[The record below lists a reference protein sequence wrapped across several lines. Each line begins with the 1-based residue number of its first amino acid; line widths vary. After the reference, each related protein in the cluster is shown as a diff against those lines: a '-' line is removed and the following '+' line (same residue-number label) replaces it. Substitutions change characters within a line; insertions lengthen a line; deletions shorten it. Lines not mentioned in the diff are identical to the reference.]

1 MGSGAKTQRM
11 RRALKAVAAELRL
24 QSNVGTEEG
33 NDHYY
38 ELTQETAALVF
49 AALGE
54 TR

>member
-11 RRALKAVAAELRL
+11 RRALEAVAAELRI
-24 QSNVGTEEG
+24 QPVGTEEG
-33 NDHYY
+33 DDHYY

-54 TR
+54 AR